1 MDFENKVAVITGG
14 AHGIGK
20 AIAESFRSEG
30 ASVEIIDIAPGDHY
44 IGDISRK
51 ETLEAFASYVLDKH
65 GHVDYLIN
73 NALPL
78 MKGISNAPMKS
89 FSMPCLSVSQLPSIS
104 ASSFLSILARAAL
117 SSIFLHPEIG

>member
-30 ASVEIIDIAPGDHY
+30 ASVEIIAIAPGDHY

-51 ETLEAFASYVLDKH
+51 ET
-65 GHVDYLIN
+65 
-73 NALPL
+73 
-78 MKGISNAPMKS
+78 
-89 FSMPCLSVSQLPSIS
+89 
-104 ASSFLSILARAAL
+104 
-117 SSIFLHPEIG
+117 

>member
-20 AIAESFRSEG
+20 AIAESFRSGG

-51 ETLEAFASYVLDKH
+51 ETLEAFAHCGTTRQSLCRYHERRL
-65 GHVDYLIN
+65 L
-73 NALPL
+73 
-78 MKGISNAPMKS
+78 
-89 FSMPCLSVSQLPSIS
+89 
-104 ASSFLSILARAAL
+104 
-117 SSIFLHPEIG
+117 

>member
-1 MDFENKVAVITGG
+1 MDFENKVVVITGG

-51 ETLEAFASYVLDKH
+51 ET
-65 GHVDYLIN
+65 
-73 NALPL
+73 
-78 MKGISNAPMKS
+78 
-89 FSMPCLSVSQLPSIS
+89 
-104 ASSFLSILARAAL
+104 
-117 SSIFLHPEIG
+117 